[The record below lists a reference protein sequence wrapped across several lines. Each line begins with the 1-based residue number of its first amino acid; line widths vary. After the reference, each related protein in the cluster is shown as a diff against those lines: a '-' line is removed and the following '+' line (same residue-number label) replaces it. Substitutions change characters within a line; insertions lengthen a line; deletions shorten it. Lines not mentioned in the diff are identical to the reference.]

1 MVEVRVQSC
10 PYIFDWAGD
19 IEPLELLVTLAVIH
33 FDCLGYLRCWKTG
46 KIVELKIA
54 ERVRDESTERSIR
67 M

>member
-33 FDCLGYLRCWKTG
+33 FDCLGYQDAG
-46 KIVELKIA
+46 KREIQRAEDCREIA
-54 ERVRDESTERSIR
+54 RREYRATV
-67 M
+67 